1 MPTVIID
8 NNYIVYDMYLPEYV
22 ETIAQFKNHIIYDYP
37 SITFDDIDIMLDGA
51 YLHDNDL
58 VEDNDKYVLIL
69 S

>member
-1 MPTVIID
+1 MTTVIID

-22 ETIAQFKNHIIYDYP
+22 ETIAQLKNHIIYDYP
-37 SITFDDIDIMLDGA
+37 SITFDDIDIMFGGVYLD
-51 YLHDNDL
+51 NNEL